1 MTKRTMLLL
10 AAAVMISLTS
20 LTGCG
25 DKALVRTEYVRPTI
39 PALPAKPDHYS
50 VKWKKVGNDYCLDET
65 GAKNH
70 LKNFELDNDHL
81 QQHIEIIEGLR

>member
-1 MTKRTMLLL
+1 MRQITIL
-10 AAAVMISLTS
+10 AVVIAVILSSTL

-25 DKALVRTEYVRPTI
+25 GGPLVKTEYIKPTI
-39 PALPAKPDHYS
+39 PALPPKPDYYPE
-50 VKWKKVGNDYCLDET
+50 KWKKVGTDYCLDET

-70 LKNFELDNDHL
+70 LKNFELDKDHL